1 MSLCLSGKNTLLS
14 MKNNVPEMRQAMLQG
29 VLSVLL
35 PFLLIPCE
43 MCGLLADWRIY
54 PVALAVSSAG
64 LGMQVLFRRPQ
75 PGRWILGGAL
85 ALLAGAVMP
94 SLLQN
99 PGLMLFWGTVVSGGF
114 FYLLTGIIVNFRR
127 YSLRAVRRRAQGA
140 LGGLLVCVALS
151 PLLSADL
158 FSLNLCFALSVSLAL
173 IFLVAWGI
181 KATAG
186 YLRWLVVFL
195 AFCAGGILWYFFV
208 LALTEIIIAVL
219 AGLGLAVLTVFHRER
234 GPGEQW
240 WGGMLQHPARCLI
253 VTFSLLIGFGTLL
266 LRTSA
271 ASTKG
276 IRIIDAAFT
285 AVSGVCVTGLSVID
299 IGTALSG
306 YGQFFL
312 LLLIQLGGLGIMSV
326 ATLAL
331 HALGRVSLN
340 QERLMYSISE
350 PLEANVFDSLKLILK
365 FTLVMEL
372 SGALILIFCFFQSGM
387 RWPQAAWMGTFTA
400 VSAFCNAGF
409 FPGAANL
416 ATYPENHLLLHTV
429 ALLIVFGG
437 MAPSVTMSLPRFCR
451 GRQVPV
457 SAYLT
462 ISTTLCLLFF
472 GTVFLLC
479 FEWNGIFSGLT
490 WPQKLSHAWFQSVTA
505 RTAGF
510 NTVPVAGIAVPG
522 YLLLLLLMFIGGS
535 FGGTAGGIKT
545 NTFAVIVLSFRAAVT
560 GRRSIIL
567 AGRRILPETV
577 LQALAIVTAA
587 LLTLVLAILM
597 LITTQ
602 DIPARDIIF
611 EATSALATVGLSTG
625 ATAEL
630 DGIGKLII
638 MAVMFIGRIG
648 PLTFF
653 LLLSED
659 RKAREPG
666 LPAAKVRLS

>member
-1 MSLCLSGKNTLLS
+1 MSLCLTGKNTLLF
-14 MKNNVPEMRQAMLQG
+14 MKNNLPEMRQAMLQG

-64 LGMQVLFRRPQ
+64 LGMQMLFRRPQ

-94 SLLQN
+94 SLLHN
-99 PGLMLFWGTVVSGGF
+99 PGLMLFWGILVIGGF
-114 FYLLTGIIVNFRR
+114 FYLFTGIIVSIRR
-127 YSLRAVRRRAQGA
+127 YSLGAIRRRAQGA
-140 LGGLLVCVALS
+140 LGVLLVCVVLS
-151 PLLSADL
+151 PLLSAEL
-158 FSLNLCFALSVSLAL
+158 LCLNLCFTLSVSLAL

-181 KATAG
+181 KATTG
-186 YLRWLVVFL
+186 FLRWLIVSL
-195 AFCAGGILWYFFV
+195 AVCSGIILWYFFP
-208 LALTEIIIAVL
+208 LGLKEIIIAIL
-219 AGLGLAVLTVFHRER
+219 TGLGLVVLAVFHHER
-234 GPGEQW
+234 GPGELW
-240 WGGMLQHPARCLI
+240 WEAILQHPARCLI
-253 VTFSLLIGFGTLL
+253 GTFSILIAFGTLL
-266 LRTSA
+266 LRTSV

-299 IGTALSG
+299 IETALSG

-312 LLLIQLGGLGIMSV
+312 LLLIQFGGLGIMGV

-350 PLEANVFDSLKLILK
+350 PLGTNVFDSLKLILK
-365 FTLVMEL
+365 FTLAMEL
-372 SGALILIFCFFQSGM
+372 SGALILSFCFFKSGM
-387 RWPQAAWMGTFTA
+387 CLPKAAWVGTFTA

-416 ATYPENHLLLHTV
+416 ATYSENHLLLHTV

-437 MAPSVTMSLPRFCR
+437 MAPSVAMSLPRFCR
-451 GRQVPV
+451 GKQVSV
-457 SAYLT
+457 STYLT

-472 GTVFLLC
+472 GTLFLLC

-490 WPQKLSHAWFQSVTA
+490 WLQKLSHAWFQSVTT

-510 NTVPVAGIAVPG
+510 NTVPLAGIAVPS

-560 GRRSIIL
+560 GKSSIVL

-602 DIPARDIIF
+602 DISASSIIF
-611 EATSALATVGLSTG
+611 EATSALATVGLSIG
-625 ATAEL
+625 ATAKL
-630 DGIGKLII
+630 DSIGKLII
-638 MAVMFIGRIG
+638 MAVMFIGRVG

-666 LPAAKVRLS
+666 LPAAKVIY